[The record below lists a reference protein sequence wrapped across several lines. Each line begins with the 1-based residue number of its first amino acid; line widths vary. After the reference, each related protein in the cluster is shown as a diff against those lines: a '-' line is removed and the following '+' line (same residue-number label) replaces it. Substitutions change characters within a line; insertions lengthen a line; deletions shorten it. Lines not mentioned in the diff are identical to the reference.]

1 MTDSLQLQGSVMRT
15 GSSGKQ
21 AHPVVFQAGMAQ
33 TRCDLA
39 DILAAIEEVAAHQGE
54 EAVSHG
60 VSVLRQKVDRN
71 LFYLTVVGQFKR
83 GKTSFLNA
91 LLGAQV
97 LPVAI
102 LPLTSVVTILRYGS
116 RPRAEVVFLS
126 GNRSAIELADLPD
139 YVTEKGNPKNV
150 KAVSHVE
157 VEYPSEYLRGGVALV
172 DTPGIGSV
180 YTHNT
185 EVTYGFLPQVDAAIF
200 VTSPEPPIARAEIEF
215 LADLA
220 AQVRKVFVV
229 LNKTDLLNDQQLKD
243 VVDFT
248 LHSLPPGVA
257 SSDSFF
263 CVSAARALQGKQKG
277 DATHL
282 DISGFGNLE
291 KMLGQFLASD
301 RNRLFYASVAGNARK
316 LISDLRLSIQLR
328 VRAAQTPLDELRAKF
343 AKLNEYLAHAEQ
355 EREDSQV
362 LLQNNVMRLSGLV
375 ETEARRFAETN
386 VAPLRDSIRA
396 HLGRLGGSGRK
407 ALASE
412 MDKFLKARVEEIFGA
427 WRTEFEDQASE
438 HFRQATHRFVE
449 RVNEIIA
456 GVRRTAG
463 SLFGFEV
470 ENFAATEELTELEPC
485 GYFTDPVLDWGL
497 GNAPLML
504 PRGLFRSYLLRVM
517 LRKAESEL
525 ERNATRVAFDFKKR
539 LNRSLALL
547 LEGMTGKLDETVDG
561 IRRALESAVARHQE
575 DSVAA
580 GIELEE
586 QTAILGRL
594 DECDQR
600 LAGIFSQYEGTGSRA
615 FGPCAMVGEENC
627 V

>member
-1 MTDSLQLQGSVMRT
+1 MADALEVQRSLNVT
-15 GSSGKQ
+15 GLNGKQ
-21 AHPVVFQAGMAQ
+21 AHPAVVHSGMGQ
-33 TRCDLA
+33 TREDLM
-39 DILAAIEEVAAHQGE
+39 DVLATIEKVAVLQGE
-54 EAVSHG
+54 ETAKRAISR
-60 VSVLRQKVDRN
+60 LREKVERN

-126 GNRSAIELADLPD
+126 ANRSAIELADLAD
-139 YVTEKGNPKNV
+139 YVTEKGNPKNA

-185 EVTYGFLPQVDAAIF
+185 EVTYSFLPQVDAAIF

-220 AQVRKVFVV
+220 ARVRKVFVV

-248 LHSLPPGVA
+248 LHSLPAGVA

-263 CVSAARALQGKQKG
+263 CVSAVRALQGKQKG

-282 DISGFGNLE
+282 GISGFGDLE
-291 KMLGQFLASD
+291 KRLGQFLASD

-316 LISDLRLSIQLR
+316 LISDLRLSIELQI
-328 VRAAQTPLDELRAKF
+328 RAAQTPLDELRAKF
-343 AKLNEYLAHAEQ
+343 AKLKEYLAHAEQ

-386 VAPLRDSIRA
+386 VEPLRASIQA

-407 ALASE
+407 GLASE
-412 MDKFLKARVEEIFGA
+412 MDKFLKVRIEELFGA

-438 HFRQATHRFVE
+438 HFRQATHRFAE

-470 ENFAATEELTELEPC
+470 ENFETTEELAELEPC

-497 GNAPLML
+497 GNIPLIL
-504 PRGLFRSYLLRVM
+504 PRGLFQSYLLRVM

-525 ERNATRVAFDFKKR
+525 ERNATRVAFDYKKR
-539 LNRSLALL
+539 LNKSLALF
-547 LEGMTGKLDETVDG
+547 LEGMTAKLNETVVG
-561 IRRALESAVARHQE
+561 IRRTLENALVRQQEGSAAV
-575 DSVAA
+575 
-580 GIELEE
+580 GTELRG
-586 QTAILGRL
+586 QKAILGRL
-594 DECDQR
+594 GECDQR
-600 LAGIFSQYEGTGSRA
+600 VAGVFARHEGAANLRLEPGATVKGGNR
-615 FGPCAMVGEENC
+615 V
-627 V
+627 